1 LNAVSLKQPF
11 LTRDGVIRL
20 VLLVL
25 LLGFG
30 VWIARNTYW
39 EDVAVP
45 AQLRGE
51 ALRNQNYSIE
61 RLAALLGIHTH
72 VLVSLDSL
80 PARDGV
86 LLLGEFNVRAPT
98 PDQVQ
103 ALEHWV
109 ERGGRLILPRYVLGS
124 NPELQRWSGIK
135 SVPMPKPAAGGADR
149 QIVVRPPVTTLA
161 TRHRN
166 DCPAMQVSA
175 DGTPTGESLVVCD
188 LVIGD
193 GFTSERTPAW
203 ALRDA
208 AGTQILRVALGRG
221 SVTVIGPVGMYS
233 NIGLFSHQHAR
244 AFIAAAAL
252 ARGDDLWILA
262 PNRAEPL
269 LALLWRLGAPAI
281 ACLLLAIACSI
292 WRSLPRFGPLAPE
305 PPLVRRSLAEQIRA
319 DARFAWRSRSLAALH
334 AAALRSLEERARRV
348 IESYELHDPAQ
359 RLDLI
364 AARAQIPAQQ
374 LGAAMRP
381 VNGRGGSDE
390 RAAILLLEQTRRRL

>member
-1 LNAVSLKQPF
+1 MNAVSLKQPF

-193 GFTSERTPAW
+193 GFTSE
-203 ALRDA
+203 LR
-208 AGTQILRVALGRG
+208 RG
-221 SVTVIGPVGMYS
+221 AED
-233 NIGLFSHQHAR
+233 HRQHR
-244 AFIAAAAL
+244 GAAAHCE
-252 ARGDDLWILA
+252 D
-262 PNRAEPL
+262 
-269 LALLWRLGAPAI
+269 
-281 ACLLLAIACSI
+281 
-292 WRSLPRFGPLAPE
+292 PLAPGACGAGA
-305 PPLVRRSLAEQIRA
+305 VS
-319 DARFAWRSRSLAALH
+319 
-334 AAALRSLEERARRV
+334 ERAV
-348 IESYELHDPAQ
+348 AWG
-359 RLDLI
+359 
-364 AARAQIPAQQ
+364 A
-374 LGAAMRP
+374 GAAGAVQP
-381 VNGRGGSDE
+381 AVNSRMSPDFID
-390 RAAILLLEQTRRRL
+390 R